1 MNFINPN
8 YGDLQE
14 LARAYKDTYRN
25 ADPFPNIFFKNF
37 FNEDMLNEVLEE
49 FEDLD
54 KGETLKFNSP
64 NEVKLA
70 SKGENRFG
78 PKAKAFVHYLNSEPF
93 LLFLQELTSI
103 DETLVPDPYLEG
115 GGFHQ
120 TKAGGF
126 LKIHADF
133 NKHRLTKL
141 DRRLNILVYLNKDW
155 KDEYGGHFEMW
166 DKDMKDCVKKV
177 APEFATMAMF
187 STTDFSYHGLPN
199 PLTCPPDRSRKSIAL
214 YYYSNG
220 RPAHEINEGLED
232 HNTLFKARKN
242 DTVDAQMKSFN
253 AMQSVKN
260 IVKDLTPPIFFR
272 VAKKV
277 MNGSEH

>member
-1 MNFINPN
+1 MNFINPA
-8 YGDLQE
+8 YGNLQE
-14 LARAYKDTYRN
+14 LAIAYKETYN
-25 ADPFPNIFFKNF
+25 HADPFPNIFFKNF
-37 FNEDMLNEVLEE
+37 FNEDMLNGVLSE

-54 KGETLKFNSP
+54 KGDTLKFNSP
-64 NEVKLA
+64 NEMKLA

-93 LLFLQELTSI
+93 LYFLQELTSI
-103 DETLVPDPYLEG
+103 EETLMPDPYLEG

-120 TKAGGF
+120 SKPGGF

-155 KDEYGGHFEMW
+155 REEYGGHFEMW
-166 DKDMKDCVKKV
+166 NREMTHCVKKI
-177 APEFATMAMF
+177 APEFGTLAMF

-199 PLTCPPDRSRKSIAL
+199 PLTCPPDRSRKSLAL

-220 RPAHEINEGLED
+220 RPASEVNDGLED
-232 HNTLFKARKN
+232 HNTLFKARKG
-242 DTVDAQMKSFN
+242 DVVDVQMKSFN
-253 AMQSVKN
+253 TAQTVKDFM
-260 IVKDLTPPIFFR
+260 KDLTPPLVFR

-277 MNGSEH
+277 LNGE